1 MIDFTQELIDRGA
14 LLKGHFQLASG
25 RHAGTYIEKFR
36 ILQWPDLTGLMCA
49 GIADAFR
56 GQTNLLAGPTTGGIL
71 MSYETARQLGL
82 RSIIA
87 ERVEDGQPSDAKRE
101 FKRGFEIG
109 PGDRVLVVDDV
120 LTTGGSI
127 RDVMAA
133 VRARGAETVG
143 VGVLVDRS
151 AGKVDFGVPFFA
163 CLTLEVASW
172 APDVCTLC
180 ATGVPLIVT

>member
-1 MIDFTQELIDRGA
+1 MTDYTEELINRGA

-25 RHAGTYIEKFR
+25 RHADTYIEKFR
-36 ILQWPDLTGLMCA
+36 ILQWPDLTGPMCA

-56 GQTNLLAGPTTGGIL
+56 GQTNLIAGPTTGGIL
-71 MSYETARQLGL
+71 MSYETARHLGL

-87 ERVEDGQPSDAKRE
+87 ERVEEGPGRE

-109 PGDRVLVVDDV
+109 PGDRVLIVDDV

-127 RDVMAA
+127 RDVIAA
-133 VRARGAETVG
+133 VKARGAEAVG

-163 CLTLEVASW
+163 CMTLEVASW
-172 APDVCTLC
+172 PRDTCTLC
-180 ATGVPLIVT
+180 RDNIPLIVT